1 MKGYIFK
8 NGEIHSIINK
18 TKVSDDNIMMLEN
31 ILNELKEIKLLLKTL
46 NEKTKGE
53 VK

>member
-1 MKGYIFK
+1 MRGYILK
-8 NGEIHSIINK
+8 NSRIQSISNK
-18 TKVSDDNIMMLEN
+18 TESSDDNVNIIEN

-46 NEKTKGE
+46 DKKTKGE